1 MTTNHFIGKKIYI
14 LTTLKFKNL
23 FEKCPYV
30 DEVIID
36 KRLPRWNFFYL
47 LNLIKQIR
55 SLNFDIC
62 YDLQNS
68 SRTEFYRKN
77 FKIKNWSSSRTVL
90 KKDERYIPKLI
101 FDLFPVLK
109 KMLSRKGGDLSGGQ
123 QQQLAI
129 ARALIMQ
136 PKLLLLD
143 EPTEGI
149 QPNIITLI
157 GEVIDYLKSQK
168 SMAIVLVE
176 QYFDFAFQRA
186 DNIFAMTRG
195 EIVYEGSRAK
205 INKNKLREAVSI

>member
-1 MTTNHFIGKKIYI
+1 MSNILIIKHGSLGDIVQISGALKDIRNHFIGKKIYI

-90 KKDERYIPKLI
+90 KKDESKNARESK
-101 FDLFPVLK
+101 FSSNKFCD
-109 KMLSRKGGDLSGGQ
+109 
-123 QQQLAI
+123 AI
-129 ARALIMQ
+129 
-136 PKLLLLD
+136 
-143 EPTEGI
+143 
-149 QPNIITLI
+149 
-157 GEVIDYLKSQK
+157 
-168 SMAIVLVE
+168 
-176 QYFDFAFQRA
+176 
-186 DNIFAMTRG
+186 
-195 EIVYEGSRAK
+195 EGSNAT
-205 INKNKLREAVSI
+205 L